1 MKKIKLML
9 GLGLLLVFGTS
20 NIKAQILYSNFPEK
34 FDTEFIKDEYGD
46 ADADLKTGN
55 WRLKGA
61 KLVTKKNGIEIEAD
75 GTKGLQFISNNKGPM
90 VAEMKFDLLDGAS
103 KVTVLSSSFGEDATS
118 KWMLQASTDGGKK
131 WRQVGKEVF
140 VDNKLARTETFEVDI
155 KGTVR
160 FRILKMA
167 LGSIKDDSSIQ
178 NGRLVIDNI
187 AVYKK

>member
-20 NIKAQILYSNFPEK
+20 NIKAQNLYSNFPEK

-131 WRQVGKEVF
+131 WKQVGKEVF

-178 NGRLVIDNI
+178 NGRLVVDNI